1 MPFPVSHDRV
11 LAVEAKL
18 GRCLPAQYSARV
30 VRDNGG
36 EIRALGD
43 NWRLHPVWDPSTKK
57 TIKRTAFDLIKEL
70 RVQHDAMAFHLM
82 LSLWHRMIMGITLS
96 QDRLTTRLSSG
107 ITKQENVSPLKLSG
121 SFRSGRLFY
130 FTDPSQFPPGQILP
144 MRRACRAA
152 ACRRRFPAHTPSR
165 LHTATPRG
173 HHS

>member
-57 TIKRTAFDLIKEL
+57 TIKRTAFDLIKETES
-70 RVQHDAMAFHLM
+70 A
-82 LSLWHRMIMGITLS
+82 
-96 QDRLTTRLSSG
+96 TRCYG
-107 ITKQENVSPLKLSG
+107 
-121 SFRSGRLFY
+121 
-130 FTDPSQFPPGQILP
+130 FPPDALALASDDYGNYLI
-144 MRRACRAA
+144 
-152 ACRRRFPAHTPSR
+152 SR
-165 LHTATPRG
+165 STDDTIEFWDHETGKCQPVEVIW
-173 HHS
+173 